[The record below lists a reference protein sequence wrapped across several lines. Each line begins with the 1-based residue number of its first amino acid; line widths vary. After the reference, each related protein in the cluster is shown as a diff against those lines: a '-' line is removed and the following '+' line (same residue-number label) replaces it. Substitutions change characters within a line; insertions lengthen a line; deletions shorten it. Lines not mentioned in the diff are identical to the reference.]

1 MKQVQNIS
9 LLCRVPVIKA
19 FMRRP
24 KVGEVVMSLS
34 GSPLL
39 NLVDDIPEKP
49 GGVALSLGGG
59 KVSVNTL

>member
-1 MKQVQNIS
+1 
-9 LLCRVPVIKA
+9 
-19 FMRRP
+19 MRRP

-59 KVSVNTL
+59 KVSFTTLQNIY